1 MRLGD
6 GARRGDRRLREGGGE
21 LRRGSTGDGGAGR
34 IARRLWLAATE
45 SKTRERERRERWGE
59 MVMGSQIDATR
70 ATSHGGGDGTRV
82 RGRRELGGFP
92 GGDRR
97 QDDGRQRRDARPREL
112 GMERRQD
119 GGDAGRRGSVS
130 PGEGAAVFV
139 EFGAMRL
146 WRGVRGG
153 ATWPWHVV
161 GRTGGWY
168 GATRY
173 GNEGGTVQRLGSAF
187 RRTPCVHALAGSR
200 KGTMSSNGLRWA
212 GLLRGKKRGE
222 VEESWAEREGR
233 EGGPI

>member
-1 MRLGD
+1 M
-6 GARRGDRRLREGGGE
+6 
-21 LRRGSTGDGGAGR
+21 
-34 IARRLWLAATE
+34 
-45 SKTRERERRERWGE
+45 
-59 MVMGSQIDATR
+59 
-70 ATSHGGGDGTRV
+70 

-112 GMERRQD
+112 GMERRRD

-153 ATWPWHVV
+153 ATWPWHVA

-168 GATRY
+168 GATRH
-173 GNEGGTVQRLGSAF
+173 GNEGGTVRHLGETF
-187 RRTPCVHALAGSR
+187 CRTPGVHACGWSGEEDDEQL
-200 KGTMSSNGLRWA
+200 WA
-212 GLLRGKKRGE
+212 ALGRPAQGKKRGE
-222 VEESWAEREGR
+222 VEGSWAEREGR